1 MSEYKT
7 YVVRPKISGTD
18 EDPVGKSLGK
28 HGMSKFA
35 GCPDVFFGPAEDRSL
50 KRLLTGL
57 DETHPDILMLPA
69 DERDAKQGEILE
81 ERRALEKDL
90 GVDLHHTNLSYW
102 HELKIVLDRGK
113 AFNTRNP
120 EDRLIIKV
128 LQAGDMVPFTKE
140 DIDNPKYL
148 GCNYYIGNEFEDVAE
163 KTQNRSKD
171 RKVASELE
179 KLLDNYDLAIEI
191 GKYLMIEGIALGIP
205 RANLDDLLS
214 TYLEKKA
221 SNKDVFLEAIG
232 QSEEAIRLHNLFS
245 EFKAAR
251 LVRYEDGRWMF
262 GKTKLGKTE
271 KESVKSLLSNKPEMQ
286 SAKATLLEDFNDLK
300 VKK

>member
-1 MSEYKT
+1 M
-7 YVVRPKISGTD
+7 
-18 EDPVGKSLGK
+18 
-28 HGMSKFA
+28 
-35 GCPDVFFGPAEDRSL
+35 
-50 KRLLTGL
+50 
-57 DETHPDILMLPA
+57 
-69 DERDAKQGEILE
+69 
-81 ERRALEKDL
+81 KDL
-90 GVDLHHTNLSYW
+90 GVDLHHTNKDYW
-102 HELKIVLDRGK
+102 ANLKIVLDRGK

-128 LQAGDMVPFTKE
+128 LQAGDMVPFSKD

-163 KTQNRSKD
+163 KTHNRSKD

-191 GKYLMIEGIALGIP
+191 GKYLLIEGIALGIP

-214 TYLEKKA
+214 TYIEKKA
-221 SNKDVFLEAIG
+221 SNKDVFLEAVG
-232 QSEEAIRLHNLFS
+232 QTEEAIRLHNLFA
-245 EFKAAR
+245 EFKAVR

-271 KESVKSLLSNKPEMQ
+271 KESVKNLLSNKPEMQ

-300 VKK
+300 ATKK